1 MSSFSLNHGHH
12 MCAGLRNWTWT
23 LLLLLLLLLPLNGI
37 RTDYGVEYPLAN
49 ICVLENSSVFIP
61 CTFFYPAG
69 YSVTRVM
76 WGHERNDLYEGP
88 FLYDSDN
95 LNLTSRFRY
104 NGDKKN
110 NCSFTIQNVGRNDS
124 GKYAF
129 RFETTEDT
137 GKFTG
142 ITGSVLQVFELSARR
157 LQPSVGGTIKEGDSV
172 HLECENPCNRTH
184 QSITW
189 FKNGAPVRE
198 GSKLDLGP
206 VSPSDS
212 GNYTCSLSDHL
223 GTTTAAVH
231 VDVEYG
237 PKNTRASPPME
248 IDNGTR
254 VSLVCQS
261 LANPPVK
268 SYVWFRIID
277 GVQEVGN
284 QSVWVTSEN
293 GEYFC
298 RATNK
303 HGSQNSSIVT
313 VEIKGIG
320 HYSTYI
326 MIPIGLLLVLII
338 VVVVVVVAMRFKKNT
353 KRVREAEGGEDCP
366 NQTYA
371 NCSITQLAERNQEVR
386 TAEDPEVIYS
396 RTAPSHLPAAGRK
409 RRSFIPMK

>member
-1 MSSFSLNHGHH
+1 VAYLFFVS
-12 MCAGLRNWTWT
+12 
-23 LLLLLLLLLPLNGI
+23 GI

-69 YSVTRVM
+69 SSVTRVM

-110 NCSFTIQNVGRNDS
+110 NCSFTIQNIGRNDS

-142 ITGSVLQVFELSARR
+142 ITGSVLQVFGKFLR

-248 IDNGTR
+248 IDSGTR

-313 VEIKGIG
+313 VEIKGEFVERG
-320 HYSTYI
+320 S
-326 MIPIGLLLVLII
+326 LNAEL
-338 VVVVVVVAMRFKKNT
+338 
-353 KRVREAEGGEDCP
+353 RVHEDCSFSLQSHADTP
-366 NQTYA
+366 EHQEPGVQGCGDHGNSSCAPPYA
-371 NCSITQLAERNQEVR
+371 SNVIPKYQLRFNS
-386 TAEDPEVIYS
+386 D
-396 RTAPSHLPAAGRK
+396 
-409 RRSFIPMK
+409 

>member
-1 MSSFSLNHGHH
+1 MW
-12 MCAGLRNWTWT
+12 AGLRNWTWT

-49 ICVLENSSVFIP
+49 ICVLENSSVVIP
-61 CTFFYPAG
+61 
-69 YSVTRVM
+69 
-76 WGHERNDLYEGP
+76 W
-88 FLYDSDN
+88 
-95 LNLTSRFRY
+95 
-104 NGDKKN
+104 
-110 NCSFTIQNVGRNDS
+110 
-124 GKYAF
+124 KYAF
-129 RFETTEDT
+129 RFETTVAK

-142 ITGSVLQVFELSARR
+142 ITGSVLQVLELSARR

-172 HLECENPCNRTH
+172 RLECENNCNRPH

-189 FKNGAPVRE
+189 FKNGAPVRN

-212 GNYTCSLSDHL
+212 GNYTCSLSDHP
-223 GTTTAAVH
+223 GTTSAAVH

-248 IDNGTR
+248 IDSGTR

-268 SYVWFRIID
+268 SYVWFRIMD

-284 QSVWVTSEN
+284 QSVWDTSEN

-320 HYSTYI
+320 HYITYI

-338 VVVVVVVAMRFKKNT
+338 VVVVAVVAMRFKKNT

-366 NQTYA
+366 TYT
-371 NCSITQLAERNQEVR
+371 NCSISQSAERNQEVR
-386 TAEDPEVIYS
+386 TAEVSEVIYS